1 MNIKDGQDHQI
12 DHHRNRRYHIN
23 SDNVCNTKMEKE
35 ERNRK
40 ERERYNVK
48 IKDESFKEKKRKR
61 DLEYYHKTKK
71 IRVAKQIEKRKELLT
86 EAKLS
91 LGGKCVWCGSTEN
104 LEFDHIDD
112 SKKEHNVGNA
122 VRNTREVFWNE
133 VGKCQLLCVSCHNK
147 RTTAQKRAKQNLWL
161 SLPLEERERLLLV
174 ELKDT

>member
-1 MNIKDGQDHQI
+1 MEREEK
-12 DHHRNRRYHIN
+12 NRR
-23 SDNVCNTKMEKE
+23 
-35 ERNRK
+35 
-40 ERERYNVK
+40 ERERYNAK
-48 IKDESFKEKKRKR
+48 IKDESFKENKRKR
-61 DLEYYHKTKK
+61 DLEYYYKTKE
-71 IRVAKQIEKRKELLT
+71 IRVAKQIERRKELLT

-91 LGGKCVWCGSTEN
+91 LGGKCVWCGTIEN

-147 RTTAQKRAKQNLWL
+147 RTTAQKRAKQKLWL
-161 SLPLEERERLLLV
+161 SLPLEERERLLSD

>member
-1 MNIKDGQDHQI
+1 MK
-12 DHHRNRRYHIN
+12 REEKNRR
-23 SDNVCNTKMEKE
+23 
-35 ERNRK
+35 
-40 ERERYNVK
+40 ERERYNTK
-48 IKDESFKEKKRKR
+48 IKDESFKENKRKR
-61 DLEYYHKTKK
+61 DLEYYHKTKE
-71 IRVAKQIEKRKELLT
+71 IRVAKQIERRKELLN

-91 LGGKCVWCGSTEN
+91 LGGKCIWCGATEN

-147 RTTAQKRAKQNLWL
+147 RTTAQKRAKQKLWL
-161 SLPLEERERLLLV
+161 SLPLEERERLLSD